1 MLLPRDAP
9 ADPTRIATPPRSPR
23 AAAHAAPAGRSSAPS
38 LTASTNPGDV
48 PSRVIAAPVRFDA
61 RRSLAQRL
69 NDTKVTAN
77 GTTTYRA
84 YDAATGALS
93 LKTIVAADKSGD
105 TWRYGITG
113 ESYTSDHVTKAAGG
127 AIASVTRY
135 HADGT
140 LDYRA
145 TYLGDV
151 AKVVETFDAG
161 GDRLQTIRTA
171 ADGSRSFHDYV
182 EASDQALVKTNL
194 YEYASTSGGKLTL
207 ARAPTVNVVDA
218 DGHVLHALDAGAFK
232 IVNGT
237 LTLDTSR
244 VADVLHVGEHAYVD
258 VTYTVTNGS
267 KASPSS
273 FFSVEIDGTLKLEA
287 GTAAADQIDRSA
299 APGRLHLDGLGGNS
313 SRDGRGVAAA
323 DQRPRRAAPVS
334 NPTARRGSTEGGA
347 PLRRAAAASIG
358 MVVGRSPAS
367 RRLRRS
373 AGS

>member
-1 MLLPRDAP
+1 M
-9 ADPTRIATPPRSPR
+9 
-23 AAAHAAPAGRSSAPS
+23 
-38 LTASTNPGDV
+38 
-48 PSRVIAAPVRFDA
+48 RFDA

-161 GDRLQTIRTA
+161 GGTGCR
-171 ADGSRSFHDYV
+171 RS
-182 EASDQALVKTNL
+182 
-194 YEYASTSGGKLTL
+194 G
-207 ARAPTVNVVDA
+207 P
-218 DGHVLHALDAGAFK
+218 
-232 IVNGT
+232 
-237 LTLDTSR
+237 
-244 VADVLHVGEHAYVD
+244 
-258 VTYTVTNGS
+258 
-267 KASPSS
+267 PP
-273 FFSVEIDGTLKLEA
+273 
-287 GTAAADQIDRSA
+287 TAAARSTTM
-299 APGRLHLDGLGGNS
+299 S
-313 SRDGRGVAAA
+313 
-323 DQRPRRAAPVS
+323 RRATRPW
-334 NPTARRGSTEGGA
+334 
-347 PLRRAAAASIG
+347 
-358 MVVGRSPAS
+358 
-367 RRLRRS
+367 
-373 AGS
+373 